1 MPVIVVDVRIHRAV
15 RQRSKV
21 LGHVLSYS
29 TPWYNLKNNG
39 NNEKDYTLK
48 SIMVRIKI

>member
-1 MPVIVVDVRIHRAV
+1 MPVIVVDVVRIHRAV

-21 LGHVLSYS
+21 LGHVL
-29 TPWYNLKNNG
+29 YNLKNNI